1 VRTADQSSATRDGRA
16 PARSRRDFLRGV
28 AAVAGTGILAGCGLL
43 NRSDGEV
50 DGHDL
55 DAFLVAT
62 VALGDRYDVSMAA
75 VPSLRDLL
83 TPLRDTH
90 RTHARVLAAAV
101 GAPVPAASAGSGL
114 APATRAQALAGLAA
128 AETSGRDEAIAACL
142 SSSARLA
149 SLLGS
154 IAAARATHLE
164 VLT

>member
-1 VRTADQSSATRDGRA
+1 
-16 PARSRRDFLRGV
+16 
-28 AAVAGTGILAGCGLL
+28 
-43 NRSDGEV
+43 
-50 DGHDL
+50 
-55 DAFLVAT
+55 
-62 VALGDRYDVSMAA
+62 
-75 VPSLRDLL
+75 
-83 TPLRDTH
+83 
-90 RTHARVLAAAV
+90 VLAAAV